1 MQYETEPTPKCLH
14 TIQGLLLNYY
24 FLFWREKNIW
34 NIFFIL
40 HIFFQELKS
49 PNYPY
54 DYPGGL
60 ECLYILKAQGKG
72 KIISLEI
79 LDLDMEPEKD
89 FVLIRDGPTANDR
102 ELARLTGSKSEYS
115 FIR

>member
-1 MQYETEPTPKCLH
+1 MCTHNSRTFV
-14 TIQGLLLNYY
+14 ILLIS
-24 FLFWREKNIW
+24 FLAGKKYLK
-34 NIFFIL
+34 IFLYPSFS
-40 HIFFQELKS
+40 FSFQELKS

>member
-1 MQYETEPTPKCLH
+1 MKNWTNTQKSVH
-14 TIQGLLLNYY
+14 TTHNSRMI
-24 FLFWREKNIW
+24 FFSREK
-34 NIFFIL
+34 FELFSSF
-40 HIFFQELKS
+40 FFQELKS

-102 ELARLTGSKSEYS
+102 ELARLTGSQSEYS

>member
-1 MQYETEPTPKCLH
+1 MQYETEPTPKCLQA
-14 TIQGLLLNYY
+14 IQGLLLNYY
-24 FLFWREKNIW
+24 FLFS
-34 NIFFIL
+34 FFIL
-40 HIFFQELKS
+40 HFLFQELKS

>member
-1 MQYETEPTPKCLH
+1 MRLWRTNTKKCILH
-14 TIQGLLLNYY
+14 NS
-24 FLFWREKNIW
+24 RV
-34 NIFFIL
+34 IFFLAGKKRFEFFLSFIL
-40 HIFFQELKS
+40 FFQELKS

-54 DYPGGL
+54 EYPGGL
-60 ECLYILKAQGKG
+60 ECLHILKAQGKG

-102 ELARLTGSKSEYS
+102 ELARLTGSESEYS

>member
-1 MQYETEPTPKCLH
+1 M
-14 TIQGLLLNYY
+14 
-24 FLFWREKNIW
+24 
-34 NIFFIL
+34 
-40 HIFFQELKS
+40 
-49 PNYPY
+49 
-54 DYPGGL
+54 
-60 ECLYILKAQGKG
+60 YILKAQGKG